1 MIIRNLFCCSKT
13 EKEIKPKIE
22 AKDKKVNKERKESIE
37 IEDEDTVELTEGIL
51 LFINKL
57 V

>member
-22 AKDKKVNKERKESIE
+22 AKDKKVNKERKE